1 MAAAALQAAQQFV
14 EAGAPEPRT
23 KRHRGEEA
31 PMQAAGSSEVLLTQ
45 LLRSH
50 LLQNNQLIDATNSTQ
65 LVVLVQDEEDKK
77 YLLGLVNAWHAKQKE
92 VTLSPEQRRAGQ
104 QQKPNE
110 FGPRKVFLFH
120 ALLDRMSKVAPP
132 DSKAALTHLLQL
144 EDSVVDLSLSTFGP
158 EYSTPKDGR
167 SWKWKVC
174 MSALAVDSFRQQW
187 VILAQNFVRS
197 GAVPWLV
204 EPSRQFQ
211 SQLTKDLWAAL
222 KERAPAGPS
231 A

>member
-23 KRHRGEEA
+23 KRPRGEEA
-31 PMQAAGSSEVLLTQ
+31 PIPAAGSSEMLLTQ

-92 VTLSPEQRRAGQ
+92 VTLSPEQRR
-104 QQKPNE
+104 
-110 FGPRKVFLFH
+110 
-120 ALLDRMSKVAPP
+120 VAPP

-144 EDSVVDLSLSTFGP
+144 EDSVVDLSLSTFG
-158 EYSTPKDGR
+158 R
-167 SWKWKVC
+167 R
-174 MSALAVDSFRQQW
+174 M
-187 VILAQNFVRS
+187 
-197 GAVPWLV
+197 
-204 EPSRQFQ
+204 
-211 SQLTKDLWAAL
+211 
-222 KERAPAGPS
+222 AGPGS
-231 A
+231 GKFA